1 MRDLSP
7 SLLFDIIAADRSP
20 RTNEEAKSMSKVKL
34 AVIGGSGVYDMEA
47 LTDVEE
53 RQITTP
59 FGDPSDHIV
68 VGTLSGK
75 RIAFLPR
82 HGRGHRLTPTEVP
95 YRANIW
101 ALKSLGVE
109 RIISISAC
117 GSMKETYA
125 PRHIVIPDQI
135 YDNTKKRDYSFF
147 GDGLVA
153 HIGIAEP
160 FCPHLRQVLFD
171 AVKRAGG
178 TVHMGGTFITIEGPR
193 FSTRGESNIYR
204 SWGVDI
210 IGMTAV
216 PEAQLAREAEICYA
230 TMAHVTD
237 YDVWHETEEP
247 VSVEALLATLAAN
260 TELAQNAL
268 RGVIAKLAATER
280 DCECGSTLAA
290 ALITQRDL
298 IPAETKE
305 KLAPL
310 VGKYLDSTLSIRE
323 SLKNTKGKGKTGGE

>member
-1 MRDLSP
+1 
-7 SLLFDIIAADRSP
+7 
-20 RTNEEAKSMSKVKL
+20 MSEVKL
-34 AVIGGSGVYDMEA
+34 AIIGGSGVYDMEA

-53 RQITTP
+53 RTLSTP
-59 FGDPSDHIV
+59 FGSPSDAIV

-75 RIAFLPR
+75 RVAFLPR

-117 GSMKETYA
+117 GSMKEQYA
-125 PRHIVIPDQI
+125 PRDIVIPDQL
-135 YDNTKKRDYSFF
+135 YDNTKRRDYSFF
-147 GDGLVA
+147 GDGLVC

-160 FCPHLRQVLFD
+160 YCPHLRQQLGQ
-171 AVKRAGG
+171 AALRAGAH
-178 TVHMGGTFITIEGPR
+178 VHMGGTLITIEGPR
-193 FSTRGESNIYR
+193 FSTRGESRIYR

-237 YDVWHETEEP
+237 YDVWHEEEEAVNVEMLVANLMANSALSKQTIAEL
-247 VSVEALLATLAAN
+247 VSLLPDERLCECGATLATAF
-260 TELAQNAL
+260 
-268 RGVIAKLAATER
+268 
-280 DCECGSTLAA
+280 
-290 ALITQRDL
+290 ITRRDL
-298 IPAETKE
+298 ITRAKIEQLGPIVA
-305 KLAPL
+305 
-310 VGKYLDSTLSIRE
+310 KYFP
-323 SLKNTKGKGKTGGE
+323 